1 MDDCVFNDLTLAIV
15 VDEYNENA
23 RSDSSPEIR
32 LPFVSIPFDVLLFVS
47 LREKSTGSNF
57 TNE

>member
-1 MDDCVFNDLTLAIV
+1 MDDCVFNDLTLPI

-32 LPFVSIPFDVLLFVS
+32 LPFVSIPFDALLSVS
-47 LREKSTGSNF
+47 LREKSTGSIF
-57 TNE
+57 